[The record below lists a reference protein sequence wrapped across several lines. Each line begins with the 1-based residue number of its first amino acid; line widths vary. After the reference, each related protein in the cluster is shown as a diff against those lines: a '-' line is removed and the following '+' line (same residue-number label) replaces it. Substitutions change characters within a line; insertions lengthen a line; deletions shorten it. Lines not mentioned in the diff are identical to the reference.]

1 MTSLYFII
9 NVASFSIPFLYSFQ
23 KKMNF
28 IQYWKSVFL
37 ALLIVA
43 IPFIIWDVWF
53 TSIGVWG
60 FNPKYLLGPT
70 IFNLPFE
77 EVLFFFFIPYAS
89 IFIHYALLHF
99 FPNLALPKKVT
110 KWLTIFLLITAI
122 VIVIFNYDKWYT
134 LINFSVFAALL
145 IYALVAK
152 DTILNSFYITF
163 LVVLIP
169 FFIVNGILTG
179 SFIEGEV
186 VWYNI
191 AENLGIR
198 LGTVPVE
205 DAFYAFSM
213 LYGAIVLI
221 EKFKPIFN
229 KK

>member
-1 MTSLYFII
+1 MTALYFII

-23 KKMNF
+23 KKMRF

-37 ALLIVA
+37 AITIVA
-43 IPFIIWDVWF
+43 LPFLIWDVWF
-53 TSIGVWG
+53 TNMGVWG
-60 FNPKYLLGPT
+60 FNPAYLLGPK
-70 IFNLPFE
+70 IVNLPFE

-89 IFIHYALLHF
+89 IFTHYALLYF
-99 FPNLALPKKVT
+99 FPKLALAKKIT
-110 KWLTIFLLITAI
+110 KIITIALLIAAI
-122 VIVIFNYDKWYT
+122 VIVFFNYDKWYT

-145 IYALVAK
+145 IYALVTK
-152 DTILNSFYITF
+152 DTILKSFYITF
-163 LVVLIP
+163 IVVLIP
-169 FFIVNGILTG
+169 FFIVNGLLTG
-179 SFIEGEV
+179 SFIEDQV
-186 VWYNI
+186 VWYNN

-213 LYGAIVLI
+213 LYGATVLI